1 MTRAHMPKR
10 EARAR
15 TRASRL
21 RSSSIATTRA
31 QRCPQRL
38 CLRALRERRRAVA
51 PRGLQCASRRIFSL
65 LVLAVI
71 LPTWPALLPPLRLAG
86 APQSILAGVRVSLN

>member
-31 QRCPQRL
+31 QRCPK
-38 CLRALRERRRAVA
+38 RAALAHVQA
-51 PRGLQCASRRIFSL
+51 PRVFSEAQ
-65 LVLAVI
+65 V
-71 LPTWPALLPPLRLAG
+71 
-86 APQSILAGVRVSLN
+86 